1 MPKYDVTITETLSR
15 IVSVDASDACDAHAQ
30 IQGRYD
36 REEIVLTADDMLMSS
51 ISAEHEGFCPVCNSG
66 RLDYTSNFI
75 PDQNGARRAWQ
86 CPSCGATGQEHHG
99 LTFSCHTID
108 E

>member
-15 IVSVDASDACDAHAQ
+15 TVSVDASDAYDAHAQ
-30 IQGRYD
+30 VQGQYD

-51 ISAEHEGFCPVCNSG
+51 ITAEHEGFCPVCNSD
-66 RLDYTSNFI
+66 RLAYTGEAVS
-75 PDQNGARRAWQ
+75 DQNGARRPWK
-86 CPSCGATGQEHHG
+86 CPDCGATGQECHG
-99 LTFSCHTID
+99 LTFSCHNIN

>member
-1 MPKYDVTITETLSR
+1 MPKYNVTITETLSR
-15 IVSVDASDACDAHAQ
+15 TIETDAKDTSDAESQ
-30 IQGRYD
+30 IQAMYD
-36 REEIVLTADDMLMSS
+36 REEIVLTADDMLDRS

-66 RLDYTSNFI
+66 RLSYAGSFV
-75 PDQNGARRAWQ
+75 PDQNGVRRAWR

-99 LTFSCHTID
+99 LAFSCHTID